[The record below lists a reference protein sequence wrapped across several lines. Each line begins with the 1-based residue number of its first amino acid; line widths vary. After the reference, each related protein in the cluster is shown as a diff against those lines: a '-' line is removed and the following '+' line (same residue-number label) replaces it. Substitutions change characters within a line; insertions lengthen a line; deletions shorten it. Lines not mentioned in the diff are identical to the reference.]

1 MQLNLHILNYQ
12 FCPHYNEMINVLSE
26 GRDFEDINFEI
37 DEIED
42 CEYCSIDGGVCS
54 LWIGL
59 TFVEDFKEE
68 DVKPQMNI
76 SEAKVTID
84 NLEEQ
89 MKIIAM
95 RLLSDVEP
103 KNDEGK
109 ELDIS

>member
-1 MQLNLHILNYQ
+1 MNYQ
-12 FCPHYNEMINVLSE
+12 FCPHYNEMISVLSE

-59 TFVEDFKEE
+59 TFVED
-68 DVKPQMNI
+68 VKPQMNI

-95 RLLSDVEP
+95 RLLSGVEP